1 VSAKAGRLRRLKMD
15 TRPHWALVA
24 LVAFALSVLAMLVAF
39 LVRISLHQTPYF
51 IFLPG
56 VMIAAW
62 YGGRLGGL
70 LATLASLV
78 LIDYY
83 VLEPHYSF
91 LAREWQDAALVSL
104 FGIVAASVAM
114 LTAARR
120 EAVVEREAALRDA
133 EEARQHAETSS
144 RLKDQFLAT
153 LSHELRTPLNAVLG
167 WTSLLVSGRVEPGKM
182 PAALASIQR
191 NALAQKQLVD
201 DLLDTS
207 AIVSGRLRL
216 EPAPVDL
223 ADIAQSAIDAVRLSI
238 DARGHTF
245 TAQLRSVRTVGDPT
259 RLRQV
264 MWNLLSNAVKF
275 TPEGGVI
282 ELAIETSENEAQ
294 IIVRDNGRG
303 IATDFLPYVF
313 DPFRQ
318 ADSSI
323 TRISGGLG
331 LGLALVRHLVEAHGG
346 RVWVESDGPGQGC
359 AFTVCLPIRQAV
371 AETTTSP
378 SEPADDSLQ
387 ADDKP
392 CEPPPDA
399 VSPGDAALE
408 HDRPSAPEGIG
419 TWRRRGVGRAG

>member
-1 VSAKAGRLRRLKMD
+1 ME

-24 LVAFALSVLAMLVAF
+24 LVAVALSVLAMLLAF

-51 IFLPG
+51 LLLPA
-56 VMIAAW
+56 VMLASW
-62 YGGRLGGL
+62 YGGRTGGL
-70 LATLASLV
+70 VATLTSLV
-78 LIDYY
+78 LLDYY
-83 VLEPHYSF
+83 ILEPPYAF
-91 LAREWQDAALVSL
+91 FARTWEDAALLAL
-104 FGIVAASVAM
+104 FGVVSISIAL
-114 LTAARR
+114 LTASRR
-120 EAVVEREAALRDA
+120 DAIAQRESALRDA

-167 WTSLLVSGRVEPGKM
+167 WTSLLVSGRVEAEKTA
-182 PAALASIQR
+182 AALASIQR

-216 EPAPVDL
+216 DPAPVDL
-223 ADIAQSAIDAVRLSI
+223 ADIARSAIDAVRLSI

-245 TAQLRSVRTVGDPT
+245 TSQLQSVRTVGDAT

-264 MWNLLSNAVKF
+264 IWNLLSNAVKF

-282 ELAIETSENEAQ
+282 ELALETSDGEAQ

-303 IATDFLPYVF
+303 IAADFLPHVF

-323 TRISGGLG
+323 TRVSGGLG

-346 RVWVESDGPGQGC
+346 RVWVESSGPGKG
-359 AFTVCLPIRQAV
+359 AVFTVCLPIRQPTEDATMAMSPAELADAV
-371 AETTTSP
+371 P
-378 SEPADDSLQ
+378 SDN
-387 ADDKP
+387 KP
-392 CEPPPDA
+392 CEPPPGAVTPDA
-399 VSPGDAALE
+399 SDVSPLAASE
-408 HDRPSAPEGIG
+408 PVNASP
-419 TWRRRGVGRAG
+419 

>member
-1 VSAKAGRLRRLKMD
+1 MEIEA
-15 TRPHWALVA
+15 RPHWALVA
-24 LVAFALSVLAMLVAF
+24 LVAVALSVLAMLLAL
-39 LVRISLHQTPYF
+39 LVRISIHQTPYF
-51 IFLPG
+51 LFLPS
-56 VMIAAW
+56 VMIASW
-62 YGGRLGGL
+62 YGGRTGGFVATVASTVL
-70 LATLASLV
+70 L
-78 LIDYY
+78 DYY
-83 VLEPHYSF
+83 VIEPRYSV
-91 LAREWQDAALVSL
+91 LARSWEDAALLAL
-104 FGIVAASVAM
+104 FGVVSTSVVM
-114 LTAARR
+114 LTASRR
-120 EAVVEREAALRDA
+120 EAIAQREAALRDA

-167 WTSLLVSGRVEPGKM
+167 WTSLLVNGQVEPDRT

-223 ADIAQSAIDAVRLSI
+223 ADIARSAIDAVRLSM
-238 DARGHTF
+238 DAREHRFSSRLKT
-245 TAQLRSVRTVGDPT
+245 VRTVGDPT

-264 MWNLLSNAVKF
+264 IWNLLTNAVKF

-282 ELAIETSENEAQ
+282 ELAIETTEGEAQ

-303 IATDFLPYVF
+303 IAADFLPHVF

-323 TRISGGLG
+323 TRVSGGLG

-346 RVWVESDGPGQGC
+346 RVWVESDGPGQG
-359 AFTVCLPIRQAV
+359 AVFTVCLPIREPAP
-371 AETTTSP
+371 ETTASSP
-378 SEPADDSLQ
+378 EQATPADGEE
-387 ADDKP
+387 KP
-392 CEPPPDA
+392 CEPPP
-399 VSPGDAALE
+399 GAAIPEGGGLE
-408 HDRPSAPEGIG
+408 HERMGA
-419 TWRRRGVGRAG
+419 